1 VFNFM
6 SAPIRNGTAIQMR
19 LGAEGEQTHLS
30 WRQIDF
36 IHGHV
41 NKEGNFG
48 YSIAGFLRGSNG
60 PAGKGLSYDLNSGA
74 QIKARMFRS
83 YVTADGGRGDFN
95 LTVKHLNDW
104 NAAMS
109 NNPLPTY
116 GYANPTP
123 IAGYGRDADLYLH
136 GGGHVVALGDT
147 GQSVYADPQRGYHY
161 KQDAIWLN
169 WNHKTAGHWG
179 FTGAVKYQ
187 VSSDDGYQGQYNG
200 LASLRDATTFTNQYG
215 TGLTGNGGHGQP
227 QPHPGFI
234 ELYDIASGTVQARIA
249 NNGWLAAGRG
259 LPDRR
264 GLCPGDQHHRAGHVR
279 DHEQSGAQH
288 V

>member
-1 VFNFM
+1 
-6 SAPIRNGTAIQMR
+6 
-19 LGAEGEQTHLS
+19 
-30 WRQIDF
+30 
-36 IHGHV
+36 
-41 NKEGNFG
+41 
-48 YSIAGFLRGSNG
+48 
-60 PAGKGLSYDLNSGA
+60 
-74 QIKARMFRS
+74 
-83 YVTADGGRGDFN
+83 
-95 LTVKHLNDW
+95 
-104 NAAMS
+104 MS

-249 NNGWLAAGRG
+249 NNVAGSQLGVDYLTGAACARVTSTTAPGMCVTMNNLALNTFDMRGGQVTNAAGVVVQIPATNATAATDAVQASRAELVYRNRKTSWPILRPATRRTRFRPRRACIIPMCASGWMRG
-259 LPDRR
+259 ARALACLPMPMDR
-264 GLCPGDQHHRAGHVR
+264 
-279 DHEQSGAQH
+279 
-288 V
+288 